1 MAFKR
6 SAVRS
11 RLSPPSYHRKRR
23 KPLKPYGFNGFSVV
37 CKQSF
42 LCFPVRLIFG
52 AKALNQKDRKMKKI
66 KMNHSATM
74 TEPFDDGLSLLHGE
88 RPFLMPYG
96 LSSPPVTIFLCPCGH
111 KPPPGGFGF
120 RSGGKRL
127 SLLLALVG
135 ALCARALHK
144 HVCSIT
150 VLPRCCMAGRMP
162 YITIPQA
169 GKLMETAE
177 RRRE

>member
-96 LSSPPVTIFLCPCGH
+96 LSSPPRHHLFMSMRPQATTGRFRFQKRWQTPFTSACPRWGSLCP
-111 KPPPGGFGF
+111 
-120 RSGGKRL
+120 RSAQACMQHHGL
-127 SLLLALVG
+127 AALLHGWTNAIHNHSTS
-135 ALCARALHK
+135 R
-144 HVCSIT
+144 
-150 VLPRCCMAGRMP
+150 
-162 YITIPQA
+162 
-169 GKLMETAE
+169 
-177 RRRE
+177 